1 MKMARRISALCLASS
16 LILSLS
22 LYGCSSKEE
31 APAPTASGTSSAAD
45 GITGVAYLDDYGI
58 RPLAEPSTLTIG
70 YFSGALYSAI
80 IYGADQM
87 GWFDA
92 VGLDLEYVS
101 FDSGPAMMEANSSWD
116 VGISGA
122 PGVLNGLI
130 GYSVKCIGVVDYEL
144 AQGLYV
150 RPDSPIALSG
160 PGNIDD
166 APDIYGTTED
176 WRETTWIVPVG
187 TSNYMVFLDTLDR
200 LGLTLDDVT
209 VINMDVS
216 SAKSAFVSGQG
227 DGVGSWNTIALSL
240 EDEGY
245 VRAASAETAGSV
257 IASGM
262 VATDTALAERRDEVV
277 KFYEVFLSAQDYFSG
292 HLDEY
297 GTYMNDTCLEEGV
310 SSTPEMA
317 AEFVQTYKFLSG
329 ETIAKN
335 CVTMIDDGK
344 GSAGR
349 QISQTEADLLV
360 MLDFFIGQGSYTEEN
375 RTYILENGCVDSS
388 IAELVIEDLGW
399 NEA

>member
-1 MKMARRISALCLASS
+1 MKPAKRITALCLVSS
-16 LILSLS
+16 LILSIGLF
-22 LYGCSSKEE
+22 GCSAKEE
-31 APAPTASGTSSAAD
+31 TPVPSASGTGNTAD
-45 GITGVAYLDDYGI
+45 GTTGVAYLDDYGI

-92 VGLDLEYVS
+92 AGLDLDYVS

-130 GYSVKCIGVVDYEL
+130 GYNVKCIGVVDYEL

-166 APDIYGTTED
+166 APDIYGTADD
-176 WRETTWIVPVG
+176 WRGTTWIVPVG
-187 TSNYMVFLDTLDR
+187 TSNYMVFLDTLDK

-245 VRAASAETAGSV
+245 VRAASAETAGSI

-262 VATDTALAERRDEVV
+262 VATDAALAERRDQVV
-277 KFYEVFLSAQDYFSG
+277 KFYEVFLAAQDYFSE
-292 HLDEY
+292 HVDEY
-297 GTYMNDTCLEEGV
+297 ATYMNETCLEEGV
-310 SSTPEMA
+310 SSTPEVA

-335 CVTMIDDGK
+335 CVTMIDDVNGT
-344 GSAGR
+344 AGR
-349 QISQTEADLLV
+349 QVSQTEADLLV
-360 MLDFFIGQGSYTEEN
+360 MLDFFIDQGSYTEEN

-388 IAELVIEDLGW
+388 IAELAIEDLGW

>member
-277 KFYEVFLSAQDYFSG
+277 KFYEVFLAAQDYFSG

-329 ETIAKN
+329 DTIAKN

>member
-1 MKMARRISALCLASS
+1 MKKARKITALCLASS
-16 LILSLS
+16 LLLG
-22 LYGCSSKEE
+22 LGLFGCSSTEE
-31 APAPTASGTSSAAD
+31 TPPPPESGAAAVE
-45 GITGVAYLDDYGI
+45 GTTGVDYLDDYGI

-92 VGLDLEYVS
+92 AGLDLEYVS

-122 PGVLNGLI
+122 PGVLNGII
-130 GYSVKCIGVVDYEL
+130 GYGVKCIAVVDYEL

-160 PGNIDD
+160 AGNIAD
-166 APDIYGTTED
+166 APEIFGTAEEWKD
-176 WRETTWIVPVG
+176 TTWIVPVG
-187 TSNYMVFLDTLDR
+187 TSNYMVFLDTLDK

-245 VRAASAETAGSV
+245 VRAASAETAGSI

-262 VATDTALAERRDEVV
+262 VATDAALAERREQVV
-277 KFYEVFLSAQDYFSG
+277 KFYEVFLAAQDYFAE
-292 HLDEY
+292 HVDEY

-317 AEFVQTYKFLSG
+317 AEFVKTYKFLSG
-329 ETIAKN
+329 ETIAEN
-335 CVTMIDDGK
+335 CVTLVDDAK
-344 GSAGR
+344 GTAGR
-349 QISQTEADLLV
+349 QVSQTEADLLV
-360 MLDFFIGQGSYTEEN
+360 MLDFFIDQGSYTEEN

-388 IAELVIEDLGW
+388 IAELAIEDLGW
-399 NEA
+399 DAQ

>member
-87 GWFDA
+87 GGFDA

-277 KFYEVFLSAQDYFSG
+277 KFYEVFLAAQDYFSG

>member
-1 MKMARRISALCLASS
+1 MKKARKITALCLASS
-16 LILSLS
+16 LLLSLG
-22 LYGCSSKEE
+22 LFGCTTEE
-31 APAPTASGTSSAAD
+31 ETPPPTGSGSAVTD
-45 GITGVAYLDDYGI
+45 GTTGVAYLDDYGI

-92 VGLDLEYVS
+92 AGLDLEYVS

-130 GYSVKCIGVVDYEL
+130 GYGVKCIGVVDYEL

-150 RPDSPIALSG
+150 RPDSSIALAGAGSVA
-160 PGNIDD
+160 D
-166 APDIYGTTED
+166 APEIYGTAED
-176 WRETTWIVPVG
+176 WKGTTWIVPVG
-187 TSNYMVFLDTLDR
+187 TSNYMVFLDTLDK

-245 VRAASAETAGSV
+245 VRAASAETAGSI

-262 VATDTALAERRDEVV
+262 VATDTALAERQEQVV
-277 KFYEVFLSAQDYFSG
+277 KFYEVFLAAQDYFAE
-292 HLDEY
+292 HVEEY
-297 GTYMNDTCLEEGV
+297 GAYMDETCQEEGV

-317 AEFVQTYKFLSG
+317 AEYVKTYKFLSG
-329 ETIAKN
+329 KTIAEN
-335 CVTMIDDGK
+335 CITLVDDAG
-344 GSAGR
+344 GTAGR
-349 QISQTEADLLV
+349 QVSQTEADLLV
-360 MLDFFIGQGSYTEEN
+360 MLDFFIDQGSYTEEN
-375 RTYILENGCVDSS
+375 RTFILENGCVDST

-399 NEA
+399 NAQ